1 MFQRE
6 AAVNTMTASAKEIG
20 QRLREARV
28 SRGWSQRELADRS
41 DTYQSN
47 VSHWES
53 GRYDIYAWALAR
65 LAIPLGVS
73 TDWLLG
79 LKHAGVSKS
88 ATKKPTG
95 SK

>member
-1 MFQRE
+1 
-6 AAVNTMTASAKEIG
+6 MTASAKEIG
-20 QRLREARV
+20 QRLREARI
-28 SRGWSQRELADRS
+28 SKGWTQRELADRAN
-41 DTYQSN
+41 TYHSN

-79 LKHAGVSKS
+79 LEHANVNR
-88 ATKKPTG
+88 PT
-95 SK
+95 S

>member
-20 QRLREARV
+20 QRLREARI
-28 SRGWSQRELADRS
+28 SRGWTQRELADRA

-53 GRYDIYAWALAR
+53 GRYDIYAWALVR

-79 LKHAGVSKS
+79 LSHASVNKS
-88 ATKKPTG
+88 ATEKTTG
-95 SK
+95 